1 MKYLYIVEDRS
12 GPGEKWANCNTY
24 DNHQDALDRLR
35 YEAAHTY
42 EYRDAW
48 REQEDKLI
56 FLNNARLKTLSGYEM
71 RIDTIE
77 VSE

>member
-1 MKYLYIVEDRS
+1 MKYLYVIEDRS
-12 GPGEKWANCNTY
+12 GPGQKWTHCNTY

-35 YEAAHTY
+35 YEATNVFAD
-42 EYRDAW
+42 R
-48 REQEDKLI
+48 LI

-77 VSE
+77 VSG